1 MVDRNREREE
11 MRRRD
16 QERRRDQAKAVQRE
30 RDAKRKALQEQQK
43 KQQEALKKKMKLQR
57 EAARK
62 AKALAAASAPKK
74 PNALVTFM
82 NSLFKGAMSRER
94 RAEMRAERRRKFAA
108 QQEPVFEKAPTTA
121 TPDGKLTHTD
131 SLGEKQSSPDKSR
144 ADTTK
149 TVTPPPPD
157 KGFM

>member
-1 MVDRNREREE
+1 MADRNREREE

-57 EAARK
+57 EAMRK
-62 AKALAAASAPKK
+62 AKALAAANAPKK

-82 NSLFKGAMSRER
+82 NSLFKGAISRER

-121 TPDGKLTHTD
+121 TPDGKPAEMNP
-131 SLGEKQSSPDKSR
+131 LGEKQSSPDKSH
-144 ADTTK
+144 ATTK